1 MLSMPS
7 WENTPSGK
15 MIAAVL
21 SSPGDPPSKCFTMDR
36 NYPKPTLPSQNWV
49 LVKVKAAGLNRAEL
63 RGRNGDKPAPPE
75 FGMFVDEFHPDPPKI
90 LGEEFVGTIEEAGS
104 GTKFSKGE
112 LCTGFIYGGG
122 KAFDGAYAEY
132 VICPAERC
140 FRLPQT
146 SLSWETLGAITM
158 SMWTAY
164 GSLFEAGQL
173 TKGATLLV
181 HGATSSVGV
190 WAILLAKDRG
200 CTVIAT
206 TRKQEKAEKLR
217 SVGADHVL
225 LEHELS
231 EQLKKLA
238 PKGVDCLLELV
249 GPDTIQSLAL
259 PNLAKHGSV
268 VVTGV
273 LTKQWAMKEFTPAL
287 IPPTRKMTF
296 YSLEP
301 GQEEAEGVEKVV
313 GEIVKKVESGTFKPE
328 MFLNKTF
335 PLENVGEA
343 HQYMEDNKA
352 IGKVVVT
359 IP

>member
-1 MLSMPS
+1 M
-7 WENTPSGK
+7 T
-15 MIAAVL
+15 AAVL
-21 SSPGDPPSKCFTMDR
+21 SSPGASPPSKCFTMDKE
-36 NYPKPTLPSQNWV
+36 YPRPTLPSPSWV

-75 FGMFVDEFHPDPPKI
+75 FGMFVDEYHPDPPKI
-90 LGEEFVGTIEEAGS
+90 LGEEFVGTVEEAGS
-104 GTKFSKGE
+104 ETKFKKGE

-132 VICPAERC
+132 VICPAQRL

-146 SLSWETLGAITM
+146 SLSWDVLGAITM

-164 GSLFEAGQL
+164 GSLFEAAQL
-173 TKGATLLV
+173 TNGATALI

-190 WAILLAKDRG
+190 WAVLLAKDHG

-206 TRKQEKAEKLR
+206 TRKQDKAEKLK
-217 SVGADHVL
+217 SIGADHVV
-225 LEHELS
+225 LEEELNN
-231 EQLKKLA
+231 QLEKLA
-238 PKGVDCLLELV
+238 PSGVDCLLELV
-249 GPDTIQSLAL
+249 GPDTIESLAL

-301 GQEEAEGVEKVV
+301 GQEEAEGVEKIV
-313 GEIVKKVESGTFKPE
+313 GEVVKKVESGTFKPE
-328 MFLNKTF
+328 HFLDKTF
-335 PLENVGEA
+335 PLEKIGEA
-343 HQYMEDNKA
+343 HEYMEDSKA
-352 IGKVVVT
+352 VGKVVVT

>member
-1 MLSMPS
+1 MPS

-21 SSPGDPPSKCFTMDR
+21 SSPGADRPSKCFTMDK

-104 GTKFSKGE
+104 DTKFSKGE

-225 LEHELS
+225 LEHELN

-328 MFLNKTF
+328 MFLDKTF

>member
-1 MLSMPS
+1 MPS
-7 WENTPSGK
+7 WDNTPSGK
-15 MIAAVL
+15 MTAAVL
-21 SSPGDPPSKCFTMDR
+21 SSPGASPPSKCFTMDKE
-36 NYPKPTLPSQNWV
+36 YPKPTLPSPSWV

-75 FGMFVDEFHPDPPKI
+75 FGMFVDEYHPDPPKI
-90 LGEEFVGTIEEAGS
+90 LGEEFVGTVEEAGS
-104 GTKFSKGE
+104 ETKFKKGE

-132 VICPAERC
+132 VICPAQRL

-146 SLSWETLGAITM
+146 SLSWDVLGAITM

-164 GSLFEAGQL
+164 GSLFEAAQL
-173 TKGATLLV
+173 TNGTTALI

-190 WAILLAKDRG
+190 WAVLLAKDHG

-206 TRKQEKAEKLR
+206 TRKQDKAEKLK
-217 SVGADHVL
+217 SIGADHVV
-225 LEHELS
+225 LEEELDN
-231 EQLKKLA
+231 QVKKLA
-238 PKGVDCLLELV
+238 PSGVDCLLELV
-249 GPDTIQSLAL
+249 GPDTIESLAL

-301 GQEEAEGVEKVV
+301 GQEEAEGVEKIV
-313 GEIVKKVESGTFKPE
+313 GEVVKKVESGTFKPE
-328 MFLNKTF
+328 HFLDKTF
-335 PLENVGEA
+335 PLEKIGEA
-343 HQYMEDNKA
+343 HEYMEDSKA
-352 IGKVVVT
+352 VGKVVVT